1 MEQDGQKAGWYK
13 KDLKKPITCL
23 AIQATDLKFTFLK
36 NVNKKACHKLFFVKF
51 FLTFSELIWDYFKPA
66 PKLLGLPV

>member
-36 NVNKKACHKLFFVKF
+36 NVNEKTN
-51 FLTFSELIWDYFKPA
+51 FLIF
-66 PKLLGLPV
+66 